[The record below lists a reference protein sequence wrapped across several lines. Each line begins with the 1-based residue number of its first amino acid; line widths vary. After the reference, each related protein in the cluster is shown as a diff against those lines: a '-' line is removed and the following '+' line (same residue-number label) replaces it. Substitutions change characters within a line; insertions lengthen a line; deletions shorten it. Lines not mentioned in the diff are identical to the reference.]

1 LGQLINTIMKILAI
15 DTSCDETAVAI
26 TDNRQIVSCA
36 IWSQSNLHSSFGGV
50 MPSLAKRQHQERI
63 DWVVDKALGKKHKN
77 LKGIDAIAVTVGK
90 GLAVALEVGILK
102 AKELASKHKL
112 PLIPVNHV
120 EAHLLSP
127 FAKPNTSTE
136 NATEIKFPALG
147 LILSGGT
154 TEVIKIESIGSY
166 QVLAKTVDDA
176 LGEALDKGARLL
188 GLGYPGGS
196 VLEKIARNGDTKRF
210 KLPVPLQQDVI
221 KNRFSYSGLKTAFVR
236 LYETIEKPNRKD
248 VSDLAS
254 SFQEVAFEH
263 VLNVLEY
270 QIKNSGENVKD
281 LLFGGGVVNN
291 ILIRKKLRKLCKKYN
306 LKLHI
311 PYDKKLMGDNAAMVG
326 VCAYLKYK
334 DSDLNGFYN
343 HDSVDRQPK
352 LDI

>member
-1 LGQLINTIMKILAI
+1 MKILAI

-63 DWVVDKALGKKHKN
+63 DWVVTKTLGKKHKN

-102 AKELASKHKL
+102 AKELATEYKL

-136 NATEIKFPALG
+136 SVSNIKFPALG

-154 TEVIKIESIGSY
+154 TEVIRVESIGSY
-166 QVLAKTVDDA
+166 HVLARTVDDA

-196 VLEKIARNGDTKRF
+196 VFEKIARDGDTKRF
-210 KLPVPLQQDVI
+210 KLPIPLQQDVI

-236 LYETIEKPNRKD
+236 LFETIEKPNKKD

-254 SFQEVAFEH
+254 SFQEVSFQH

-306 LKLHI
+306 IKLHI

-326 VCAYLKYK
+326 VCAYLKHK
-334 DSDLNGFYN
+334 DSDLSNFYN
-343 HDSVDRQPK
+343 YDSIDRQPK